1 MKINWYLTMKE
12 NKKQMKKL
20 TKQDSEIDSS
30 LFKSILE
37 RSNEAYIL
45 INSKGLIEFW
55 GGASS
60 KIFGFTEKGIINK
73 HIGSLISDFEKEKNQ
88 IVRSILSEKSLIDY
102 ETILLTKNGNQIFTN
117 LSLHPLKLKGKKN
130 TYFLLIIRD
139 VTEEKNFKD
148 KFQQLQNLH
157 SEILDKVQI
166 GLLIIDKETLDILFT
181 NKKGMEL
188 LQISSSENLGRKIW
202 DLIDAESVS
211 ALEKIFSEGLGS
223 DSFPKQIKMQ
233 RYHDK
238 MKIWTS
244 FYPAEITYHRRP
256 CYLIAFTDISRER
269 DYIKSL
275 EETVKQKDL
284 LTATKSRFMANMSHE
299 LRSPINIILGYVDI
313 LTSMDVDGEL
323 KEFLT
328 YIQKSAEH
336 LLKVLNDILDLS
348 KAEASKIK
356 IIEKPYNLI
365 ALMKSVLSMIEVKL
379 IGKKVALDYN
389 SNIEPDAYFL
399 IDAHNLQRV
408 LLNILDNAVK
418 FTDEG
423 LISVDVRYNNGVLT
437 FKISDTGIGM
447 TQEELNR
454 LFIPFEQAPEIS
466 QKYGGSGLGLA
477 ISKEIINLWKG
488 DIKIE
493 SKKNVGTTV
502 TFTYPASRTEQ
513 IEEAEVVQIPKD
525 LSVIKGKRILVVDD
539 QEYNHKLFK
548 LMLAECEVETVFSG
562 KLALNKL
569 ITEEYD
575 GIVLDL
581 RLPDIPGMDVI
592 KEIKKREKLQDLKI
606 VTTSADILSGLKEQM
621 EEMGIIFIPKPVRR
635 ADLLNALI
643 TVFSQDRKS

>member
-1 MKINWYLTMKE
+1 MKDLKKKAKSTSKQKIVKE
-12 NKKQMKKL
+12 
-20 TKQDSEIDSS
+20 DSLI
-30 LFKSILE
+30 KSFLNY
-37 RSNEAYIL
+37 SNEAFIL
-45 INSKGLIEFW
+45 VNNRGLIEFW
-55 GGASS
+55 GGAATS
-60 KIFGFTEKGIINK
+60 IFGFSNKSILNK
-73 HIGSLISDFEKEKNQ
+73 HIGALISEYEKNKNAL
-88 IVRSILSEKSLIDY
+88 VRAILSEKSLIDY
-102 ETILLTKNGNQIFTN
+102 ETFLLTKNGTEIFTN
-117 LSLHPLKLKGKKN
+117 LSLYPIKQKGKKN
-130 TYFLLIIRD
+130 PLFLLVVRNI
-139 VTEEKNFKD
+139 TEEKNFQE
-148 KFQQLQNLH
+148 KFNQLQNLH
-157 SEILDKVQI
+157 TEILENVNI
-166 GLLIIDKETLDILFT
+166 GLLIIDKETFDILFT
-181 NKKGMEL
+181 NRKGMEL

-211 ALEKIFSEGLGS
+211 LLEKIFSEGFSVDGM
-223 DSFPKQIKMQ
+223 PYMVKMQ

-238 MKIWTS
+238 IKLWTNL
-244 FYPAEITYHRRP
+244 YPAEITYHRRP
-256 CYLIAFTDISRER
+256 CYLIAFLDVSKEK

-284 LTATKSRFMANMSHE
+284 VAATKSRFMANMSHE

-313 LTSMDVDGEL
+313 LISMDVDGDL

-365 ALMKSVLSMIEVKL
+365 ALMKSVLSMIEVKM

-418 FTDEG
+418 FTEEG
-423 LISVDVRYNNGVLT
+423 LISVDVRYNNGVLI

-447 TQEELNR
+447 TQEELNK

-513 IEEAEVVQIPKD
+513 IEEAEIVQIPKD
-525 LSVIKGKRILVVDD
+525 LSIIKGKRILVVDD

-592 KEIKKREKLQDLKI
+592 KEIKKREKLQNLKI

-621 EEMGIIFIPKPVRR
+621 EEMGVIFIPKPVRR

-643 TVFSQDRKS
+643 TVFSQEQKH

>member
-1 MKINWYLTMKE
+1 MKKSKTVKSVA
-12 NKKQMKKL
+12 NKKQIEEEFSVL
-20 TKQDSEIDSS
+20 
-30 LFKSILE
+30 KSYLDYT
-37 RSNEAYIL
+37 NEAIVI
-45 INSKGLIEFW
+45 INSKGLIEYW
-55 GGASS
+55 AGSAN
-60 KIFGFTEKGIINK
+60 KLFGFSDRSIVNK
-73 HIGSLISDFEKEKNQ
+73 HIGTLISEYEKEKNN
-88 IVRSILSEKSLIDY
+88 IIRTILSEKNLINY
-102 ETILLTKNGNQIFTN
+102 ETYLLTKSGSEVYTN
-117 LSLHPLKLKGKKN
+117 LSIFPIKIKGKKN
-130 TYFLLIIRD
+130 HYFLMIARD
-139 VTEEKNFKD
+139 ITEEKNMRD
-148 KFQQLQNLH
+148 KFQQLQSLYTELLEN
-157 SEILDKVQI
+157 VNI
-166 GLLIIDKETLDILFT
+166 GLIIVDKETYDILYT
-181 NKKGMEL
+181 NRTGMNL
-188 LQISSSENLGRKIW
+188 LQISSNENLGRKIW
-202 DLIDAESVS
+202 DIIDSDSVKSVEKLLID
-211 ALEKIFSEGLGS
+211 GLSS
-223 DSFPKQIKMQ
+223 DSNPELVKIQ

-244 FYPAEITYHRRP
+244 FYPAEVTYHKRP
-256 CYLIAFTDISRER
+256 SYLIAFVDVTRER

-275 EETVKQKDL
+275 EDSVKQKDL
-284 LTATKSRFMANMSHE
+284 LAATKSRFMANMSHE

-313 LTSMDVDGEL
+313 LISMDVDDVL
-323 KEFLT
+323 KEFLS

-389 SNIEPDAYFL
+389 SNIEHDAYFL

-423 LISVDVRYNNGVLT
+423 LISVDVRYNNGMLI

-447 TQEELNR
+447 MQEELNR

-477 ISKEIINLWKG
+477 ISKEIINLWNG

-502 TFTYPASRTEQ
+502 TFTYPASRTEA
-513 IEEAEVVQIPKD
+513 IEEAEIVQVPTD
-525 LSVIKGKRILVVDD
+525 LSIIKGKKILVVDD

-592 KEIKKREKLQDLKI
+592 KEIKKRERLKDLKI
-606 VTTSADILSGLKEQM
+606 VTTSADILSGLKEQI
-621 EEMGIIFIPKPVRR
+621 EEMGLIFIPKPVRR

-643 TVFSQDRKS
+643 TAFSK

>member
-1 MKINWYLTMKE
+1 MTMKE
-12 NKKQMKKL
+12 NKKKTKSSTKL
-20 TKQDSEIDSS
+20 NLDQDYSF
-30 LFKSILE
+30 LKSFLGY
-37 RSNEAYIL
+37 SKEAFIL
-45 INSKGLIEFW
+45 INNRGLIEFW
-55 GGASS
+55 GGAASS
-60 KIFGFTEKGIINK
+60 IFGFTERSIKNK
-73 HIGSLISDFEKEKNQ
+73 HIGALISDYEKNKNAL
-88 IVRSILSEKSLIDY
+88 VRAILSEKSLIDY
-102 ETILLTKNGNQIFTN
+102 ETYLLTKNGTEIFTN
-117 LSLHPLKLKGKKN
+117 ISLYPIKLKGKKSL
-130 TYFLLIIRD
+130 YFLLIVED
-139 VTEEKNFKD
+139 NTEEKNFQD
-148 KFQQLQNLH
+148 KFNQLQNLH
-157 SEILDKVQI
+157 TEILENVNI
-166 GLLIIDKETLDILFT
+166 GLLIIDKETSDILFT
-181 NKKGMEL
+181 NKKGMDL

-202 DLIDAESVS
+202 DLIDSESITT
-211 ALEKIFSEGLGS
+211 LDKIFNEGLTLDRS
-223 DSFPKQIKMQ
+223 PYLIKMQ

-238 MKIWTS
+238 RKIWTNL
-244 FYPAEITYHRRP
+244 YPAEITYHRRP
-256 CYLIAFTDISRER
+256 CYLIAFIDVSKER

-284 LTATKSRFMANMSHE
+284 LAATKSRFIANMSHE

-313 LTSMDVDGEL
+313 LISMDIDGDL

-418 FTDEG
+418 FTEEG
-423 LISVDVRYNNGVLT
+423 LISVDVRYNDGMLV

-525 LSVIKGKRILVVDD
+525 LSIIKGKKILVVDD

-548 LMLAECEVETVFSG
+548 LMLTECEVETVFSG

-581 RLPDIPGMDVI
+581 RLPDIPGMEVI
-592 KEIKKREKLQDLKI
+592 KEIKKRERLQNLKI

-621 EEMGIIFIPKPVRR
+621 EEMGIIFIPKPIRR

-643 TVFSQDRKS
+643 TVFSQDQKTK

>member
-1 MKINWYLTMKE
+1 MKE
-12 NKKQMKKL
+12 NKKR
-20 TKQDSEIDSS
+20 TKVTSKITSEKDYTF
-30 LFKSILE
+30 FKHFLGY
-37 RSNEAYIL
+37 SNEAFIL
-45 INSKGLIEFW
+45 INNRGLIEYW
-55 GGASS
+55 GGAAN
-60 KIFGFTEKGIINK
+60 KIFGFSERVILNK
-73 HIGSLISDFEKEKNQ
+73 HIGTLISEYEKGKNA
-88 IVRSILSEKSLIDY
+88 IIRTILSEKSLIEY
-102 ETILLTKNGNQIFTN
+102 ETFLLTKNGTEFFSC
-117 LSLHPLKLKGKKN
+117 LSLHPIKLKGKKS
-130 TYFLLIIRD
+130 TYFLMIVRD
-139 VTEEKNFKD
+139 ISEEKNILENFNK
-148 KFQQLQNLH
+148 LQSFHNELLESINL
-157 SEILDKVQI
+157 
-166 GLLIIDKETLDILFT
+166 GLLIVDKETFDILFT

-188 LQISSSENLGRKIW
+188 LQISSSENIGRKIW
-202 DLIDAESVS
+202 DFVDSESIAVV
-211 ALEKIFSEGLGS
+211 EKIFKEGLS
-223 DSFPKQIKMQ
+223 QDNFPFIIKMQ
-233 RYHDK
+233 KYHDK
-238 MKIWTS
+238 RKIWTNI
-244 FYPAEITYHRRP
+244 YPIEITYHRRP
-256 CYLIAFTDISRER
+256 CFLIAFIDITRER

-275 EETVKQKDL
+275 EDAVKQKDL
-284 LTATKSRFMANMSHE
+284 VAATKSRFMANMSHE

-313 LTSMDVDGEL
+313 LTSLDVDGEL
-323 KEFLT
+323 KEFLI

-399 IDAHNLQRV
+399 VDAHNLQRV

-423 LISVDVRYNNGVLT
+423 LISVDVRYNNGLLT

-447 TQEELNR
+447 TQEELNK

-502 TFTYPASRTEQ
+502 TFTYPTSRTEQ
-513 IEEAEVVQIPKD
+513 IEEAEVIQLPKD
-525 LSVIKGKRILVVDD
+525 LSIIKNKKILVVDD

-592 KEIKKREKLQDLKI
+592 KEIKKREKLQNLKI

-643 TVFSQDRKS
+643 TAFAQN

>member
-1 MKINWYLTMKE
+1 MKE
-12 NKKQMKKL
+12 NKKKTKSSTKL
-20 TKQDSEIDSS
+20 NLNQDYSF
-30 LFKSILE
+30 FKSFLDYSKEAFILVNN
-37 RSNEAYIL
+37 R
-45 INSKGLIEFW
+45 GLIEFW
-55 GGASS
+55 GGAAGS
-60 KIFGFTEKGIINK
+60 IFGFSERSIKNK
-73 HIGSLISDFEKEKNQ
+73 HIGALISDYEKNKNVL
-88 IVRSILSEKSLIDY
+88 VRAILSEKSLIDY
-102 ETILLTKNGNQIFTN
+102 ETYLLTKNGTEIFTN
-117 LSLHPLKLKGKKN
+117 ISLYPIKLKGKKSL
-130 TYFLLIIRD
+130 YFLLVVQD
-139 VTEEKNFKD
+139 NTEEKNFQD
-148 KFQQLQNLH
+148 KFNQLQNLH
-157 SEILDKVQI
+157 TEILENVNI
-166 GLLIIDKETLDILFT
+166 GLLIIDKETYDILFT
-181 NKKGMEL
+181 NKKGMDL

-202 DLIDAESVS
+202 DLIDSESIS
-211 ALEKIFSEGLGS
+211 TLEKIFNEGLTLDKS
-223 DSFPKQIKMQ
+223 PYLIKMQ

-238 MKIWTS
+238 RKIWTNL
-244 FYPAEITYHRRP
+244 YPAEITYHRRP
-256 CYLIAFTDISRER
+256 CYLIAFIDVSKEK

-284 LTATKSRFMANMSHE
+284 LAATKSRFMANMSHE

-313 LTSMDVDGEL
+313 LISMDIDGDL

-418 FTDEG
+418 FTEEG
-423 LISVDVRYNNGVLT
+423 LISVDVRYNDGMLV

-525 LSVIKGKRILVVDD
+525 LSIIKGKKILVVDD

-548 LMLAECEVETVFSG
+548 LMLTECEVETVFSG

-581 RLPDIPGMDVI
+581 RLPDIPGMEVI
-592 KEIKKREKLQDLKI
+592 KEIKKRERLQNLKI

-621 EEMGIIFIPKPVRR
+621 EEMGIIFIPKPIRR

-643 TVFSQDRKS
+643 TVFSQDQKTK

>member
-1 MKINWYLTMKE
+1 MTMKE
-12 NKKQMKKL
+12 NKKKTKSSTKL
-20 TKQDSEIDSS
+20 NLNQDYSF
-30 LFKSILE
+30 FKSFLDYSKEAFILVNN
-37 RSNEAYIL
+37 R
-45 INSKGLIEFW
+45 GLIEFW
-55 GGASS
+55 GGAAGS
-60 KIFGFTEKGIINK
+60 IFGFSERSIKNK
-73 HIGSLISDFEKEKNQ
+73 HIGALISDYEKNKNVL
-88 IVRSILSEKSLIDY
+88 VRAILSEKSLIDY
-102 ETILLTKNGNQIFTN
+102 ETYLLTKNGTEIFTN
-117 LSLHPLKLKGKKN
+117 ISLYPIKLKGKKSL
-130 TYFLLIIRD
+130 YFLLVVQD
-139 VTEEKNFKD
+139 NTEEKNFQD
-148 KFQQLQNLH
+148 KFNQLQNLH
-157 SEILDKVQI
+157 TEILENVNI
-166 GLLIIDKETLDILFT
+166 GLLIIDKETYDILFT
-181 NKKGMEL
+181 NKKGMDL

-202 DLIDAESVS
+202 DLIDSESIS
-211 ALEKIFSEGLGS
+211 TLEKIFNEGLTLDKS
-223 DSFPKQIKMQ
+223 PYLIKMQ

-238 MKIWTS
+238 RKIWTNL
-244 FYPAEITYHRRP
+244 YPAEITYHRRP
-256 CYLIAFTDISRER
+256 CYLIAFIDVSKEK

-284 LTATKSRFMANMSHE
+284 LAATKSRFMANMSHE

-313 LTSMDVDGEL
+313 LISMDIDGDL

-418 FTDEG
+418 FTEEG
-423 LISVDVRYNNGVLT
+423 LISVDVRYNDGMLV

-525 LSVIKGKRILVVDD
+525 LSIIKGKKILVVDD

-548 LMLAECEVETVFSG
+548 LMLTECEVETVFSG

-581 RLPDIPGMDVI
+581 RLPDIPGMEVI
-592 KEIKKREKLQDLKI
+592 KEIKKRERLQNLKI

-621 EEMGIIFIPKPVRR
+621 EEMGIIFIPKPIRR

-643 TVFSQDRKS
+643 TVFSQDQKTK

>member
-1 MKINWYLTMKE
+1 MKE
-12 NKKQMKKL
+12 IKKQEKKS
-20 TKQDSEIDSS
+20 TKSKSELKFDQSFLKTLIDN
-30 LFKSILE
+30 
-37 RSNEAYIL
+37 SNEAFIL

-55 GGASS
+55 GGAAN
-60 KIFGFTEKGIINK
+60 KIFGFSERNIINK
-73 HIGSLISDFEKEKNQ
+73 HIGSLISEFEREKNN
-88 IVRSILSEKSLIDY
+88 IIRSILSEKPLTDY
-102 ETILLTKNGNQIFTN
+102 ETFLLTKSGTEIFTN
-117 LSLHPLKLKGKKN
+117 LSLYPVKLKGKRN
-130 TYFLLIIRD
+130 PYFLLLIRD
-139 VTEEKNFKD
+139 ITEEKNFRD
-148 KFQQLQNLH
+148 KFHQLQSIH
-157 SEILDKVQI
+157 SEILDKVGV
-166 GLLIIDKETLDILFT
+166 GLLIVDKETQDILFT
-181 NKKGMEL
+181 NKKGMEM
-188 LQISSSENLGRKIW
+188 LQINSSENFGRKIW

-211 ALEKIFSEGLGS
+211 TLKKIFNEGIDF
-223 DSFPKQIKMQ
+223 DSLPKQIKMQ

-244 FYPAEITYHRRP
+244 FYPSEITYHRRP
-256 CYLIAFTDISRER
+256 CYLIAFLDISKEK

-284 LTATKSRFMANMSHE
+284 LAATKSRFMANMSHE

-323 KEFLT
+323 REFLT

-477 ISKEIINLWKG
+477 ISKEIINLWRG

-513 IEEAEVVQIPKD
+513 IEEAEIVQIPKD
-525 LSVIKGKRILVVDD
+525 LSIIKGKRILVVDD

-592 KEIKKREKLQDLKI
+592 KEIKKREKLQNLKI

-643 TVFSQDRKS
+643 TVFSQEQKN

>member
-1 MKINWYLTMKE
+1 
-12 NKKQMKKL
+12 MKKV
-20 TKQDSEIDSS
+20 TKQDNKSTNKQLQFDIP
-30 LFKSILE
+30 FYKSILE
-37 RSNEAYIL
+37 NSNEAFII

-55 GGASS
+55 GGAAS
-60 KIFGFTEKGIINK
+60 KIFGFSEKSIMNK
-73 HIGSLISDFEKEKNQ
+73 HIGSLISEFEKERNT
-88 IVRSILSEKSLIDY
+88 IIRSMLSEKSLSEY
-102 ETILLTKNGNQIFTN
+102 ETYLLTKNGTEIFTN
-117 LSLHPLKLKGKKN
+117 ISLYPIKLKGKKSL
-130 TYFLLIIRD
+130 YFLLVVRD
-139 VTEEKNFKD
+139 ISEEKNFKD
-148 KFQQLQNLH
+148 KFQQLQFVH
-157 SEILDKVQI
+157 SEILDKINI
-166 GLLIIDKETLDILFT
+166 GLLIVDKETHDIIFT
-181 NKKGMEL
+181 NRKGMEM

-211 ALEKIFSEGLGS
+211 VLERILSEGLS
-223 DSFPKQIKMQ
+223 NDIFPKPIKMQ

-238 MKIWTS
+238 MKIWTNC
-244 FYPAEITYHRRP
+244 YPTEITYHRRP
-256 CYLIAFTDISRER
+256 CSLIAFLDFTKERE
-269 DYIKSL
+269 YIKAL

-284 LTATKSRFMANMSHE
+284 LAATKSRFMANMSHE

-313 LTSMDVDGEL
+313 LSSMDIDGYVR
-323 KEFLT
+323 EFLT

-389 SNIEPDAYFL
+389 SNIEQDAYFL
-399 IDAHNLQRV
+399 LDAHNLQRV

-423 LISVDVRYNNGVLT
+423 LISVDVRYNNGILT

-488 DIKIE
+488 DIIIE

-502 TFTYPASRTEQ
+502 SFTYPASRTEQ

-525 LSVIKGKRILVVDD
+525 LSIIKGKRILVVDD

-548 LMLAECEVETVFSG
+548 LMLVECEVETVFSG

-592 KEIKKREKLQDLKI
+592 KEIRKREKLQNLKI

-643 TVFSQDRKS
+643 TVFSQDQKN

>member
-1 MKINWYLTMKE
+1 MKE
-12 NKKQMKKL
+12 KSNKSKTSKDSKKL
-20 TKQDSEIDSS
+20 LQSNLIEDGVLKKFLDLTSEAI
-30 LFKSILE
+30 
-37 RSNEAYIL
+37 IL
-45 INSKGLIEFW
+45 INSKGLIEYW
-55 GGASS
+55 NGAAT
-60 KIFGFTEKGIINK
+60 KIFGFTEKSIINK
-73 HIGSLISDFEKEKNQ
+73 HIGTLISESERGKNT
-88 IVRSILSEKSLIDY
+88 IIRSILSEKSLNNY
-102 ETILLTKNGNQIFTN
+102 ETQLLTKNGIEIFTN
-117 LSLHPLKLKGKKN
+117 VNLQPLKLKGRKN
-130 TYFLLIIRD
+130 LSFLMIVRD
-139 VTEEKNFKD
+139 ISEEINYRE
-148 KFQQLQNLH
+148 KFLTIEKLH
-157 SEILDKVQI
+157 KEILDNI
-166 GLLIIDKETLDILFT
+166 GVGVLIIDKETLDILFT

-188 LQISSSENLGRKIW
+188 LQLSSSENLGRKIW
-202 DLIDAESVS
+202 DIVDSESVKVVEQLFS
-211 ALEKIFSEGLGS
+211 GEVLEDKFSKS
-223 DSFPKQIKMQ
+223 VKMQ

-238 MKIWTS
+238 MKLWVNM
-244 FYPAEITYHRRP
+244 YPSEITYHRRP
-256 CYLIAFTDISRER
+256 CFLIAFHDVSKEK
-269 DYIKSL
+269 DYTKSL

-284 LTATKSRFMANMSHE
+284 VAATKSRFMANMSHE

-313 LTSMDVDGEL
+313 LVSMDVDGEL

-423 LISVDVRYNNGVLT
+423 LISVDVRYINGVLV

-525 LSVIKGKRILVVDD
+525 LSTIKGKRILVVDD

-548 LMLAECEVETVFSG
+548 LMLSECEVETVFSG

-592 KEIKKREKLQDLKI
+592 KEIKKREKLQNLKI

-635 ADLLNALI
+635 ADLINALI
-643 TVFSQDRKS
+643 TVFSKDQSS

>member
-1 MKINWYLTMKE
+1 MTMKE
-12 NKKQMKKL
+12 TKKK
-20 TKQDSEIDSS
+20 T
-30 LFKSILE
+30 KSISKQKIDQEDSLIKSFLNY
-37 RSNEAYIL
+37 SNEAFIL
-45 INSKGLIEFW
+45 INNRGLIEFW
-55 GGASS
+55 GGAANN
-60 KIFGFTEKGIINK
+60 IFGFSEKNILNK
-73 HIGSLISDFEKEKNQ
+73 HIGALISEYEKNKNA
-88 IVRSILSEKSLIDY
+88 IVRAILSEKSLIDY
-102 ETILLTKNGNQIFTN
+102 ETFLLTKNGTEIFTN
-117 LSLHPLKLKGKKN
+117 LSLYPVKQKRKKN
-130 TYFLLIIRD
+130 PLFLLVVRD
-139 VTEEKNFKD
+139 ISEEKNFQE
-148 KFQQLQNLH
+148 KFNQLQNLH
-157 SEILDKVQI
+157 TEILENVNI
-166 GLLIIDKETLDILFT
+166 GLLIIDKETFDILFT

-211 ALEKIFSEGLGS
+211 LLEKIFSEGYSEDGMPYL
-223 DSFPKQIKMQ
+223 IKMQ

-238 MKIWTS
+238 RKLWTNL
-244 FYPAEITYHRRP
+244 YPAEIIYHRRP
-256 CYLIAFTDISRER
+256 CYLIAFLDVSKEK

-284 LTATKSRFMANMSHE
+284 VAATKSRFMANMSHE

-313 LTSMDVDGEL
+313 LISMDIDGDL

-418 FTDEG
+418 FTEEG
-423 LISVDVRYNNGVLT
+423 LISVDVRYNNGVLI

-525 LSVIKGKRILVVDD
+525 LSVIKGKKILVVDD

-581 RLPDIPGMDVI
+581 RLPDIPGMEVI
-592 KEIKKREKLQDLKI
+592 KEIKKREKLQNLKI

-643 TVFSQDRKS
+643 TVFSQEQKS

>member
-1 MKINWYLTMKE
+1 MKE
-12 NKKQMKKL
+12 NKKKTKSSTKL
-20 TKQDSEIDSS
+20 NLNQDYSF
-30 LFKSILE
+30 LKSFLDYSKEAFILVNN
-37 RSNEAYIL
+37 R
-45 INSKGLIEFW
+45 GLIEFW
-55 GGASS
+55 GGAAGS
-60 KIFGFTEKGIINK
+60 IFGFSERSIKNK
-73 HIGSLISDFEKEKNQ
+73 HIGALISDYEKNKNVL
-88 IVRSILSEKSLIDY
+88 VRAILSEKSLIDY
-102 ETILLTKNGNQIFTN
+102 ETYLLTKNGTEIFTN
-117 LSLHPLKLKGKKN
+117 ISLYPIKLKGKKSL
-130 TYFLLIIRD
+130 YFLLVVQD
-139 VTEEKNFKD
+139 NTEEKNFQD
-148 KFQQLQNLH
+148 KFNQLQNLH
-157 SEILDKVQI
+157 TEILENVNI
-166 GLLIIDKETLDILFT
+166 GLLIIDKETYDILFT
-181 NKKGMEL
+181 NKKGMDL

-202 DLIDAESVS
+202 DLIDSESIS
-211 ALEKIFSEGLGS
+211 TLEKIFNEGFTLDRS
-223 DSFPKQIKMQ
+223 PYLIKMQ

-238 MKIWTS
+238 RKIWTNL
-244 FYPAEITYHRRP
+244 YPAEITYHRRP
-256 CYLIAFTDISRER
+256 CYLIAFIDVSKEK

-284 LTATKSRFMANMSHE
+284 LAATKSRFMANMSHE

-313 LTSMDVDGEL
+313 LISMDIDGDL

-418 FTDEG
+418 FTEEG
-423 LISVDVRYNNGVLT
+423 LISVDVRYNDGMLV

-525 LSVIKGKRILVVDD
+525 LSIIKGKKILVVDD

-548 LMLAECEVETVFSG
+548 LMLTECEVETVFSG

-581 RLPDIPGMDVI
+581 RLPDIPGMEVI
-592 KEIKKREKLQDLKI
+592 KEIKKRERLQNLKI

-621 EEMGIIFIPKPVRR
+621 EEMGIIFIPKPIRR

-643 TVFSQDRKS
+643 TVFSQDQKTK

>member
-1 MKINWYLTMKE
+1 MKE
-12 NKKQMKKL
+12 NKKNLRKSI
-20 TKQDSEIDSS
+20 KQETEINLSIT
-30 LFKSILE
+30 KSILNY
-37 RSNEAYIL
+37 SDEAFIL
-45 INSKGLIEFW
+45 INSKGIIEYW
-55 GGASS
+55 GGAAN
-60 KIFGFTEKGIINK
+60 KIFGFSDRGILNK
-73 HIGSLISDFEKEKNQ
+73 HIGSIISEYEKEKNQ
-88 IVRSILSEKSLIDY
+88 IVRSILSEKSLLDY
-102 ETILLTKNGNQIFTN
+102 ETYLMTKSGSEIYTKI
-117 LSLHPLKLKGKKN
+117 SLHPFKLKGKKN
-130 TYFLLIIRD
+130 PYFLLVVRD
-139 VTEEKNFKD
+139 ISEEKNFKD
-148 KFQQLQNLH
+148 KFQQLQSLH
-157 SEILDKVQI
+157 TEILDKIEI

-202 DLIDAESVS
+202 DLIDSESVS
-211 ALEKIFSEGLGS
+211 IVEKIFTESLES
-223 DSFPKQIKMQ
+223 NKFPKQIKMQ

-244 FYPAEITYHRRP
+244 FYPTEITYHRRP
-256 CYLIAFTDISRER
+256 CYLIAFFDVTRER

-275 EETVKQKDL
+275 EDTVKQKDL
-284 LTATKSRFMANMSHE
+284 VAATKSRFMANMSHE

-313 LTSMDVDGEL
+313 LTSMDIDGEL

-423 LISVDVRYNNGVLT
+423 LISVDVRYNNGNLI
-437 FKISDTGIGM
+437 FKVSDTGIGM

-493 SKKNVGTTV
+493 SKKNVGTSV

-525 LSVIKGKRILVVDD
+525 LSIIKGKKILVVDD

-592 KEIKKREKLQDLKI
+592 KEIKKREKLNDLRI
-606 VTTSADILSGLKEQM
+606 VTTSADILSGLKEQI

-643 TVFSQDRKS
+643 TVFSQDRKN

>member
-1 MKINWYLTMKE
+1 MKE
-12 NKKQMKKL
+12 IKRK
-20 TKQDSEIDSS
+20 TKSSSKTKIDQENS
-30 LFKSILE
+30 FIKSFLNY
-37 RSNEAYIL
+37 SNEAFIL
-45 INSKGLIEFW
+45 VNNRGLIEYW
-55 GGASS
+55 GGAANN
-60 KIFGFTEKGIINK
+60 IFGFTEKGILNK
-73 HIGSLISDFEKEKNQ
+73 HIGALISEYEKNKNA
-88 IVRSILSEKSLIDY
+88 IVRAILSEKSLIDY
-102 ETILLTKNGNQIFTN
+102 ETFLLTKNGTEVFTN
-117 LSLHPLKLKGKKN
+117 LSIYPIKQKGKKN
-130 TYFLLIIRD
+130 PSFLLVVRD
-139 VTEEKNFKD
+139 ITEEKNFQE
-148 KFQQLQNLH
+148 KFNQLQNLH
-157 SEILDKVQI
+157 TEILENINV
-166 GLLIIDKETLDILFT
+166 GLLIIDKETFDILFT
-181 NKKGMEL
+181 NREGMEL

-211 ALEKIFSEGLGS
+211 LLEKIFTEGFSNDNL
-223 DSFPKQIKMQ
+223 PYLIKMQ

-238 MKIWTS
+238 RKFWTNL
-244 FYPAEITYHRRP
+244 YPAEITYHRRP
-256 CYLIAFTDISRER
+256 CYLIAFLDVSKEK

-284 LTATKSRFMANMSHE
+284 VAATKSRFMANMSHE

-313 LTSMDVDGEL
+313 LISMDVDGDL

-418 FTDEG
+418 FTEEG
-423 LISVDVRYNNGVLT
+423 LISVDVRYNNGVLV

-525 LSVIKGKRILVVDD
+525 LSIIKGKRILVVDD

-592 KEIKKREKLQDLKI
+592 KEIKKREKLQNLKI

-643 TVFSQDRKS
+643 TVFSKDQKN

>member
-1 MKINWYLTMKE
+1 MKE
-12 NKKQMKKL
+12 NKKQTTKSKL
-20 TKQDSEIDSS
+20 NNLEQDTSF
-30 LFKSILE
+30 LKSVINY
-37 RSNEAYIL
+37 SNEVKIL
-45 INSKGLIEFW
+45 INSKGLIEYW
-55 GGASS
+55 GGAAS
-60 KIFGFTEKGIINK
+60 KVFGFTERGILNK
-73 HIGSLISDFEKEKNQ
+73 HIGTLISEYEKNKNV
-88 IVRSILSEKSLIDY
+88 IIRSILSEKSLTDY
-102 ETILLTKNGNQIFTN
+102 ETYLLTKNGTEIFASV
-117 LSLHPLKLKGKKN
+117 SLYPLKLKGRKN
-130 TYFLLIIRD
+130 NHFLLLARD
-139 VTEEKNFKD
+139 ITEEKSFKD
-148 KFQQLQNLH
+148 KFQQLQ
-157 SEILDKVQI
+157 SIYTEILDKVDI
-166 GLLIIDKETLDILFT
+166 GLLIVDKESLDILFT
-181 NKKGMEL
+181 NRKGMEL
-188 LQISSSENLGRKIW
+188 LQISSNENLGRKIW
-202 DLIDAESVS
+202 DLIDSESLNVV
-211 ALEKIFSEGLGS
+211 ERIFNDG
-223 DSFPKQIKMQ
+223 IKTERLPIQVKML

-238 MKIWTS
+238 NKIWTN
-244 FYPAEITYHRRP
+244 FYPSEITYHRRP
-256 CYLIAFTDISRER
+256 CYLIAFIDITKEK
-269 DYIKSL
+269 DYIKQL
-275 EETVKQKDL
+275 EDTVKQKDL
-284 LTATKSRFMANMSHE
+284 LAATKSRFMANMSHE

-313 LTSMDVDGEL
+313 LSSMDIDGDL

-423 LISVDVRYNNGVLT
+423 LISVDVRYNNGILT

-569 ITEEYD
+569 ITEEFD

-592 KEIKKREKLQDLKI
+592 KEIKKREKLQNLKI
-606 VTTSADILSGLKEQM
+606 VTTSADILSGLKEQI

-643 TVFSQDRKS
+643 TVFSQNPKN

>member
-1 MKINWYLTMKE
+1 MKV
-12 NKKQMKKL
+12 NKKQNKSL
-20 TKQDSEIDSS
+20 IKQESEVDLS
-30 LFKSILE
+30 LFKSILSY
-37 RSNEAYIL
+37 SNEAYIL
-45 INSKGLIEFW
+45 INSKGIIEFW
-55 GGASS
+55 GGAAS
-60 KIFGFTEKGIINK
+60 KIFSFTEKSILNK
-73 HIGSLISDFEKEKNQ
+73 HIGSLISDYEKEKNQ

-102 ETILLTKNGNQIFTN
+102 ETYLITKNGSEIYTKI
-117 LSLHPLKLKGKKN
+117 SLHPFKLKGKKN
-130 TYFLLIIRD
+130 PYFLLIVSDIS
-139 VTEEKNFKD
+139 EEKNFKD
-148 KFQQLQNLH
+148 KFQQLQSLH
-157 SEILDKVQI
+157 TDILDNIGV
-166 GLLIIDKETLDILFT
+166 GLLIIDKETFDILFT

-202 DLIDAESVS
+202 DLIDSESVS
-211 ALEKIFSEGLGS
+211 VLEKIFTDGLSS
-223 DSFPKQIKMQ
+223 DGFPKQIKMQ

-244 FYPAEITYHRRP
+244 FYPTEITYHRRP
-256 CYLIAFTDISRER
+256 CYLIAFNDITRER

-284 LTATKSRFMANMSHE
+284 VAATKSRFMANMSHE

-313 LTSMDVDGEL
+313 LTSMDVEGEL

-423 LISVDVRYNNGVLT
+423 LISVDVRYNNGVLI
-437 FKISDTGIGM
+437 FKVSDTGIGM

-466 QKYGGSGLGLA
+466 QKYGGTGLGLA

-502 TFTYPASRTEQ
+502 IFTYPASRTEQ

-592 KEIKKREKLQDLKI
+592 KEIKKREKLQNLRI

-643 TVFSQDRKS
+643 TVFSQEQKK

>member
-1 MKINWYLTMKE
+1 MKTE
-12 NKKQMKKL
+12 KKK
-20 TKQDSEIDSS
+20 TKTTSKSKIEQDYSF
-30 LFKSILE
+30 LKSFLDY
-37 RSNEAYIL
+37 SNDAFIL
-45 INSKGLIEFW
+45 INNRGLIEFW
-55 GGASS
+55 GGAANN
-60 KIFGFTEKGIINK
+60 IFGFTERGILNK
-73 HIGSLISDFEKEKNQ
+73 HIGTLISEYEKDKNA
-88 IVRSILSEKSLIDY
+88 IVRSILSEKSLVDY
-102 ETILLTKNGNQIFTN
+102 ETFLLTKNGTEIFTN
-117 LSLHPLKLKGKKN
+117 LSLYPIKLKGKKN
-130 TYFLLIIRD
+130 PSFLLIARD
-139 VTEEKNFKD
+139 ITEEKNFQE
-148 KFQQLQNLH
+148 KFNQLQNLH
-157 SEILDKVQI
+157 TEVLENVNI
-166 GLLIIDKETLDILFT
+166 GLLIIDKETFDILFT

-202 DLIDAESVS
+202 DVIDAESVS
-211 ALEKIFSEGLGS
+211 PLEKIFTEGIHS
-223 DSFPKQIKMQ
+223 DHLPYLIKMQ

-238 MKIWTS
+238 RKIWTNL
-244 FYPAEITYHRRP
+244 YPAEITYHRRP
-256 CYLIAFTDISRER
+256 CYLIAFVDVSRER

-284 LTATKSRFMANMSHE
+284 VAATKSRFMANMSHE

-313 LTSMDVDGEL
+313 LTSMDIDGDL

-592 KEIKKREKLQDLKI
+592 KEIKKREKLQNLKI

-643 TVFSQDRKS
+643 TVFSQGQKTEDKSN

>member
-1 MKINWYLTMKE
+1 MKE
-12 NKKQMKKL
+12 NKKKTKSSTKL
-20 TKQDSEIDSS
+20 NLNQDYSF
-30 LFKSILE
+30 FKSFLDYSKEAFILVNN
-37 RSNEAYIL
+37 R
-45 INSKGLIEFW
+45 GLIEFW
-55 GGASS
+55 GGAAGS
-60 KIFGFTEKGIINK
+60 IFGFSERSIKNK
-73 HIGSLISDFEKEKNQ
+73 HIGALISDYEKNKNVL
-88 IVRSILSEKSLIDY
+88 VRAILSEKSLIDY
-102 ETILLTKNGNQIFTN
+102 ETYLLTKNGTEIFTN
-117 LSLHPLKLKGKKN
+117 ISLYPIKLKGKKSQ
-130 TYFLLIIRD
+130 YFLLVVQD
-139 VTEEKNFKD
+139 NTEEKNFQD
-148 KFQQLQNLH
+148 KFNQLQNLH
-157 SEILDKVQI
+157 TEILENVNI
-166 GLLIIDKETLDILFT
+166 GLLIIDKETYDILFT
-181 NKKGMEL
+181 NKKGMDL

-202 DLIDAESVS
+202 DLIDSESIS
-211 ALEKIFSEGLGS
+211 TLEKIFNEGLTLDKS
-223 DSFPKQIKMQ
+223 PYLIKMQ

-238 MKIWTS
+238 RKIWTNL
-244 FYPAEITYHRRP
+244 YPAEITYHRRP
-256 CYLIAFTDISRER
+256 CYLIAFIDVSKEK

-284 LTATKSRFMANMSHE
+284 LAATKSRFMANMSHE

-313 LTSMDVDGEL
+313 LISMDIDGDL

-418 FTDEG
+418 FTEEG
-423 LISVDVRYNNGVLT
+423 LISVDVRYNDGMLV

-525 LSVIKGKRILVVDD
+525 LSIIKGKKILVVDD

-548 LMLAECEVETVFSG
+548 LMLTECEVETVFSG

-581 RLPDIPGMDVI
+581 RLPDIPGMEVI
-592 KEIKKREKLQDLKI
+592 KEIKKRERLQNLKI

-621 EEMGIIFIPKPVRR
+621 EEMGIIFIPKPIRR

-643 TVFSQDRKS
+643 TVFSQDQKTK